1 MRIAHGGQSTMK
13 HVQDGGSHVT
23 NFLGLMLTVVVAV
36 MSVLAPSPGRA
47 ESAGEFYA
55 GKTIELHVASSA
67 GGGYDTHARLLA
79 RHMSRHL
86 PGKPNIVVK
95 NVEGAGGLRLANA
108 LYNLAPKD
116 GSVFGIIYR
125 STPFEPLMGNKAAQ
139 FDATRFGWIG
149 SASNEVSVCVSW
161 HDSGVGTFADLG
173 TKEMIVGATGPGSDS
188 YSFTKIL
195 NGVLDTRMKLVSGYP
210 GGNELT
216 LAMERGETTGRC
228 GWSWSSIQATR
239 PNWIREKK
247 VNVLVQLALRKHPD
261 LPDVPLVIDLAR
273 TGEERD
279 LLKLIF
285 ARQVIAYP
293 YLAPPGIPADRLAAL
308 RDAFTATTRDAA
320 FLADA
325 DKAKLEILP
334 VSGDEVQ
341 ALITEIFAAPAPLIR
356 KAADLL
362 K

>member
-1 MRIAHGGQSTMK
+1 
-13 HVQDGGSHVT
+13 
-23 NFLGLMLTVVVAV
+23 MLRVVVALIAV
-36 MSVLAPSPGRA
+36 GPKPGFGQSPA
-47 ESAGEFYA
+47 DFYA

-67 GGGYDTHARLLA
+67 GGGYDAHARLLA
-79 RHMSRHL
+79 RHMTKHL
-86 PGKPNIVVK
+86 PGKPAIVVK

-139 FDATRFGWIG
+139 FDPTKFGWVG

-161 HDSGVGTFADLG
+161 HESGIGSFGDLL
-173 TKEMIVGATGPGSDS
+173 TKELIVGATGPGSDS

-195 NGVLDTRMKLVSGYP
+195 NGVLDTRMKIVSGYP

-261 LPDVPLVIDLAR
+261 LAEVPLVIDLAK
-273 TGEERD
+273 TGEQRD

-293 YLAPPGIPADRLAAL
+293 YLTPPGVPVERLSAL
-308 RDAFTATTRDAA
+308 RAAFMATMQDEA

-334 VSGDEVQ
+334 VSGDEIQ
-341 ALITEIFAAPAPLIR
+341 TLINEIYAAPAPLVQ